1 MVATNREAIAKQTNK
16 KVRITL
22 AHTESY
28 IYTYIYS
35 YRLHDLNPRDKILS
49 SSVQLETGHIKAKH
63 ILTCSYDCYYLR
75 RRLASGE
82 GIVTLG
88 VCVYVCVSAEPRL
101 HAALVSAAKV
111 MRCIQYYLVVI
122 VIIMSSI

>member
-49 SSVQLETGHIKAKH
+49 SSVQLETGQIKTKH
-63 ILTCSYDCYYLR
+63 ILTCSYDVN
-75 RRLASGE
+75 
-82 GIVTLG
+82 IVG
-88 VCVYVCVSAEPRL
+88 AEQF
-101 HAALVSAAKV
+101 HKKTIYNKV
-111 MRCIQYYLVVI
+111 KAI
-122 VIIMSSI
+122 